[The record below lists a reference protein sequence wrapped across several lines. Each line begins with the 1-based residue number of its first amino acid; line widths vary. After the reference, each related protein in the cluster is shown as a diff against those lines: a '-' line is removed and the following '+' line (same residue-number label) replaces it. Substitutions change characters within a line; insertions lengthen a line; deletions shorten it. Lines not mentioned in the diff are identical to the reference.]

1 MRGFRFKPNL
11 KNIELQKLDPEKVE
25 YFCTTKSIDRIR
37 CKAAGITFN
46 EELADAL
53 EEQVRFYYIVKT
65 NYEYDV
71 VPGPLFENLNEDWK
85 LIQKQHVSDKAKKC
99 IDHYI
104 KNLK

>member
-1 MRGFRFKPNL
+1 MRGFRFKPVL
-11 KNIELQKLDPEKVE
+11 KTIDLFGLDPDKLE

-37 CKAAGITFN
+37 CGKAGIPFN

-53 EEQVRFYYIVKT
+53 EEHVKFYFIVKT

-71 VPGPLFENLNEDWK
+71 VPGPEFEKLIESWK
-85 LIQKQHVSDKAKKC
+85 LIQKQHVPGKAQKC